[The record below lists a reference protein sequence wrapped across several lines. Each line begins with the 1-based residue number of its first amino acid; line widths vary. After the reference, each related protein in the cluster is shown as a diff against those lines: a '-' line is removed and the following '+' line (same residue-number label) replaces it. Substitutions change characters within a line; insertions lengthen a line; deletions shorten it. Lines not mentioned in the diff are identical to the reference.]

1 MNIIPEKKYGKSGCV
16 NNMDIL
22 IKLKINHEIENKK
35 NFVNIIFDNSISS
48 IGECFLN
55 MKNGI
60 KKFISLIPSNFNI
73 SIYTNS
79 KNIYN
84 GKNIILEI
92 YNALSKVKCEGFNN
106 YQKYID
112 LELENCFLFTDE
124 DMDDIENL
132 NVININNCLTFDY
145 LYNKYHETVNN
156 MGTCELK
163 FFSLNN
169 NFIKKYYDNDMFK
182 PIIIKNF
189 IKNKEYN
196 FLINMDILSINSKP
210 QNILEVNLFIN
221 DKLIENE
228 KLEMIFVKD
237 YNFKNTQV
245 IVQKILIEG
254 KTLENEIKRLYKLN
268 NLPQIKI
275 ILYKLKE
282 IYNFK
287 GDEYLKL
294 RFEKVV
300 NSIKYINEEIN
311 SENLKSLELNND
323 MKYTHF
329 DLDK

>member
-1 MNIIPEKKYGKSGCV
+1 
-16 NNMDIL
+16 
-22 IKLKINHEIENKK
+22 
-35 NFVNIIFDNSISS
+35 
-48 IGECFLN
+48 
-55 MKNGI
+55 
-60 KKFISLIPSNFNI
+60 
-73 SIYTNS
+73 
-79 KNIYN
+79 
-84 GKNIILEI
+84 
-92 YNALSKVKCEGFNN
+92 
-106 YQKYID
+106 
-112 LELENCFLFTDE
+112 
-124 DMDDIENL
+124 
-132 NVININNCLTFDY
+132 
-145 LYNKYHETVNN
+145 
-156 MGTCELK
+156 
-163 FFSLNN
+163 
-169 NFIKKYYDNDMFK
+169 
-182 PIIIKNF
+182 
-189 IKNKEYN
+189 
-196 FLINMDILSINSKP
+196 
-210 QNILEVNLFIN
+210 
-221 DKLIENE
+221 
-228 KLEMIFVKD
+228 MIFVKD